1 MSDDEESVGGSLPA
15 PSKGDI
21 LFGPGAESQTN
32 ACIAQWD
39 ADWAYSD
46 GFRRAALYL
55 AEKVCE
61 SGSDQDKLIYP
72 IVYLYRHNTELVLK
86 AIMKSASRLLD
97 RTISEPESKTLG
109 RHDLWE
115 LWQMVK
121 PFLDPVCERAGDT
134 PFTAAD
140 MEGVESYIKQIH
152 EHDPDGQR
160 FRYATTAARKGGRP
174 VASKPSLSPDLRLV
188 NVRILAVAMEK
199 LADYLDGIE
208 AWFGDLEDAKREW
221 QHQHRD

>member
-1 MSDDEESVGGSLPA
+1 MIEDEESVVGSLPA
-15 PSKGDI
+15 PLKGDI

-39 ADWAYSD
+39 ADWAYSV

-61 SGSDQDKLIYP
+61 CGSDQDNLIYP

-97 RTISEPESKTLG
+97 RTISKPESKTLG

-115 LWQMVK
+115 LWQMVR
-121 PFLDPVCERAGDT
+121 PLLDPVCERAGDP
-134 PFTAAD
+134 PFPAAD

-160 FRYATTAARKGGRP
+160 FRYATTAASKGARP
-174 VASKPSLSPDLRLV
+174 AASKPSLSPDLRLV

-208 AWFGDLEDAKREW
+208 SWFGDLEDAKRQW

>member
-1 MSDDEESVGGSLPA
+1 MSDDEESVVGSLPA

-39 ADWAYSD
+39 ADCAYSD
-46 GFRRAALYL
+46 GFRSAALYL

-86 AIMKSASRLLD
+86 AIMKLASRLLD
-97 RTISEPESKTLG
+97 RAISEPQLKTLG

-115 LWQMVK
+115 LWQMVR
-121 PFLDPVCERAGDT
+121 PLLDPVCERAGKT
-134 PFTAAD
+134 SFPAAD
-140 MEGVESYIKQIH
+140 IEGVESYIKQIH
-152 EHDPDGQR
+152 QH

-208 AWFGDLEDAKREW
+208 TWFGDLEDAKSEW

>member
-1 MSDDEESVGGSLPA
+1 VSDDEESVVGSFPV

-55 AEKVCE
+55 AEMVCE
-61 SGSDQDKLIYP
+61 SRKDQDKLIYP
-72 IVYLYRHNTELVLK
+72 IVYLYRHNTELVIK
-86 AIMKSASRLLD
+86 SIMKSASRLLD
-97 RTISEPESKTLG
+97 RALSERELKTLG
-109 RHDLWE
+109 RHDLLD
-115 LWQMVK
+115 LWQMVR
-121 PFLDPVCERAGDT
+121 PLLDLVCERAGSP
-134 PFTAAD
+134 PFPAPD
-140 MEGVESYIKQIH
+140 MEGVESYIRQIH

-160 FRYATTAARKGGRP
+160 FRYATTAPRKLGRL

-199 LADYLDGIE
+199 LGDYLDGIDV
-208 AWFGDLEDAKREW
+208 WFGDLEDAKRDW